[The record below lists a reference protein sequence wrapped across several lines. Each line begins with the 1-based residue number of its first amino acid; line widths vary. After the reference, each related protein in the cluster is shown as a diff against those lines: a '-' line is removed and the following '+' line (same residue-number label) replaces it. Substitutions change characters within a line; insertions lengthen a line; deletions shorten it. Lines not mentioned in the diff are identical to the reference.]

1 MPRTDAAGAASVV
14 TELLGF
20 LKEPTRHRSRYT
32 HGRETLEGGHYML
45 RFAQGKFPP
54 GILHDMP
61 THRRAELREAAQA
74 FIRQVCFW
82 EGATHYQV
90 LCVPPRARREAVKEN
105 YHLLMALIHP
115 DRSEGAAQAWPS
127 EWPQRANQ
135 AYAVLSDDALRATYD
150 ASLRTVGSIPPSIA
164 QAPRRESAAV
174 RRSPGRFSR
183 LQLRLAKAAL
193 ALGAIVSTLLLL
205 EAWYGETP
213 REYTLFQGL
222 TAMARAGGGAEH
234 PRYLGSGAFHAPDA
248 PASSAGPLG
257 AQDRSSF
264 APPTGGD
271 AAAAV
276 PVANALPRTDAIP
289 PVATAIAASE
299 PAREP
304 TPLAERAPA
313 AQGVRESGP
322 VDASPALRA
331 AMFVAQAPVVPER
344 APTTRPTSDEIENLV
359 VRLIGYYEAGQADQL
374 MGLLAIDEGFWQ
386 TARIRQ
392 SYLDFF
398 RATKERR
405 LRVDKLE
412 WQTAALSAH
421 AKGEATV
428 QAEFFEEPR
437 VLERRVDVELD
448 IGLRDGEAKITRLR
462 LYPNAP

>member
-1 MPRTDAAGAASVV
+1 MPRAEAAGAASVV

-32 HGRETLEGGHYML
+32 HGRETLEGGHHML

-54 GILHDMP
+54 GVLHDMP

-90 LCVPPRARREAVKEN
+90 LCVPSRARREAIKEN

-164 QAPRRESAAV
+164 QAPKRDSAAV
-174 RRSPGRFSR
+174 RRRPGRFSR
-183 LQLRLAKAAL
+183 LQLRLAKAVL
-193 ALGAIVSTLLLL
+193 AFGAIIATLLLL

-222 TAMARAGGGAEH
+222 AAMARKGGGSDH
-234 PRYLGSGAFHAPDA
+234 PRYLGSGVFRAPDA
-248 PASSAGPLG
+248 PASSVAPVS
-257 AQDRSSF
+257 ARERSNF
-264 APPTGGD
+264 APSTGGD
-271 AAAAV
+271 AAVAV
-276 PVANALPRTDAIP
+276 RVANASPKADVIQT
-289 PVATAIAASE
+289 VAIAASE

-304 TPLAERAPA
+304 TPPSERAPP
-313 AQGVRESGP
+313 AQGARESSP
-322 VDASPALRA
+322 VDASHSLRA
-331 AMFVAQAPVVPER
+331 AMFVAQAPAAPER
-344 APTTRPTSDEIENLV
+344 APTTRPTSDEIESLV
-359 VRLIGYYEAGQADQL
+359 VRLIGYYEAGEADQL
-374 MGLLAIDEGFWQ
+374 MGLLANDDGFWQ

-392 SYLDFF
+392 SYLEFF

-405 LRVDKLE
+405 LRVDKLD

-421 AKGEATV
+421 ARGEATL
-428 QAEFFEEPR
+428 QAEFFEESR
-437 VLERRVDVELD
+437 ALERRVDVELD
-448 IGLRDGEAKITRLR
+448 IGLRDGEVKITRLR